1 MLSMNSRTSWPR
13 SRKYSASVRPARPMR
28 RRAPGGLVHLTV
40 NQAGLV
46 DNARLAHLEVQVGAL
61 TGTLANAGEHR
72 SAAVLLCEVVDELLD
87 KHRLT
92 HAGAAEQAGLAA
104 ADIGLEQV
112 DSLDAGLE
120 DLSLCRELV
129 KRRCGMVNR
138 VVGVDLGHLLAV
150 NRLAHDVPDA
160 TERALAHRHLHGG
173 RRCQR
178 PRARAGG
185 RRWRSWQRSEQRRR
199 AAGSRPQGWC

>member
-1 MLSMNSRTSWPR
+1 MLLR
-13 SRKYSASVRPARPMR
+13 
-28 RRAPGGLVHLTV
+28 
-40 NQAGLV
+40 
-46 DNARLAHLEVQVGAL
+46 
-61 TGTLANAGEHR
+61 
-72 SAAVLLCEVVDELLD
+72 EVVDELLD

-173 RRCQR
+173 AGINDLEPALEAVGGGHGNAANNVAGQLALDLKDGADVTDGRVDVNRQR
-178 PRARAGG
+178 VVDVRHAIFELDVHNGADDSRDATD
-185 RRWRSWQRSEQRRR
+185 
-199 AAGSRPQGWC
+199 AGSVRCVHSDGICH